1 MRKFIVNN
9 YAMVISLTALFAIVM
24 FLLHSCKTQKSAS
37 CEAYGKLQGYEDT
50 IR

>member
-1 MRKFIVNN
+1 MRNFIIKH
-9 YAMVISLTALFAIVM
+9 YTIIIGLTALFAITM

-37 CEAYGKLQGYEDT
+37 CDAYGKLEGYEDT